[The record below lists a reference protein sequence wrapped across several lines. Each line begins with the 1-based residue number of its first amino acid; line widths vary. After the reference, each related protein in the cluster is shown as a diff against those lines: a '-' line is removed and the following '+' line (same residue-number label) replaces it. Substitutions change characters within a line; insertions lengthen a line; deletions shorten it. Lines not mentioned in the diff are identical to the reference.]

1 MFLILSV
8 NTCSFAGG
16 GVNQYNWISI
26 NMIVVL
32 AFLTIAGLIYALS
45 NLLPPRTMSKLKSI
59 SRYEIAQVVI
69 SLIIIIVIAGLAS
82 LSCNFTNSIAGMDTF
97 EAAEAYIAKLLY
109 VNGINLAAHIY
120 STSIEF
126 MVVGEIAKY
135 ASYFLSGSI
144 PLADTSALKVSIS
157 ISPAINSVYT
167 NYADLIVSYN
177 IFVVVTFGMLFL
189 MFLSLFIVK
198 GIMLTVVLPVAIAM
212 RSLAFFGPRL
222 REAANS
228 FLALAIAF
236 YFIFPLT
243 FVMDSYIVNWT
254 YCTGSLSS
262 CNPYYSSYPV
272 SYTSSYIPPSSIF
285 ALNPQYSMFGLTFNV
300 PLNFYSSAFVS
311 GVSTK
316 QALLPPSAV
325 GTISQEVADFLFQG
339 IFLMALDLGI
349 TAAFA
354 KSLTNALNS
363 GFGIRGESLWS

>member
-1 MFLILSV
+1 MLLILSV

-26 NMIVVL
+26 NMIIVL

-59 SRYEIAQVVI
+59 SRFEMAQVVI
-69 SLIIIIVIAGLAS
+69 SLIIIIAIAGLAS

-97 EAAEAYIAKLLY
+97 EAAEVYIAKLLY

-126 MVVGEIAKY
+126 MVVGEIARY
-135 ASYFLSGSI
+135 ASVFLSGSKE
-144 PLADTSALKVSIS
+144 LEAGAFKASVSIS
-157 ISPAINSVYT
+157 PDIYKVYS

-177 IFVVVTFGMLFL
+177 IFVIVTFGMLFL

-272 SYTSSYIPPSSIF
+272 SYTSSSMPPSSLF
-285 ALNPQYSMFGLTFNV
+285 TANPQYTVLGLTFNV

-311 GVSTK
+311 GVST
-316 QALLPPSAV
+316 QALYPPFAV

-339 IFLMALDLGI
+339 IVLMALDLGI